1 MGNADFMKYKI
12 ALMLIY
18 YRIVLMLLKY
28 NQNIRPKT

>member
-18 YRIVLMLLKY
+18 YRITISFDV
-28 NQNIRPKT
+28 IEV

>member
-18 YRIVLMLLKY
+18 YRIRIICFDIIEV
-28 NQNIRPKT
+28 